1 MTETSQKHRSILIN
15 AGMRRTDPESELEQA
30 SSGLWLLAGQ
40 NMAAMALRSGVKM
53 PSIGLGCWKIAKDT
67 CSTCVYEA
75 VKMGYRHFDC
85 AADYGNEAEV
95 GAGLKRAM
103 TEGLVSRSDLW
114 VTSKLWCTYHA
125 KEHAPLALDKSL
137 ADLGLDYVDLYL
149 IHFPIALKFVP
160 FETRYPPEWMHDPAS
175 EPRLVYSGVKMEET
189 WKAMEGLKASG
200 KTRHIGVC
208 NVTTAGLRDILSYA
222 DEGAL
227 EVLQV
232 ERHVYLQQP
241 NLVRF
246 CRDHGIQVVGF
257 SPLGSGSYVEL
268 GGAKEEDSPLHEAS
282 VVAAAK
288 AHGVSPAQVLLKW
301 GLQTGCAIIPKS
313 SNLARLQQNIDLDT
327 FSLTDPE
334 MASLAALDK
343 RRRFNDPGVFTQ
355 FMGSFAPIFD

>member
-1 MTETSQKHRSILIN
+1 M
-15 AGMRRTDPESELEQA
+15 
-30 SSGLWLLAGQ
+30 
-40 NMAAMALRSGVKM
+40 
-53 PSIGLGCWKIAKDT
+53 KIAKES
-67 CSTCVYEA
+67 CANCVYEA

-95 GAGLKRAM
+95 GQGLARAM
-103 TEGLVSRSDLW
+103 AEGLVKRCDLW

-125 KEHAPLALDKSL
+125 EAHAGPALDRSL
-137 ADLGLDYVDLYL
+137 EDLGLEYVDLYL

-160 FETRYPPEWMHDPAS
+160 FAKRYPPEWMHDP
-175 EPRLVYSGVKMEET
+175 ETTPRLVYSGVKYEET

-200 KTRHIGVC
+200 RARHIGVC
-208 NVTTAGLRDILSYA
+208 NLTTAGLRDVLSYA
-222 DEGAL
+222 EDGAL

-241 NLVRF
+241 NLLRY
-246 CRDHGIQVVGF
+246 CADHGIQVVGF

-268 GGAKEEDSPLHEAS
+268 GGATPEDSPLNEAA
-282 VVAAAK
+282 VETAAK
-288 AHGVSPAQVLLKW
+288 NHGVSKAQILLKW

-313 SNLARLQQNIDLDT
+313 SNLDRLRENLDLGT
-327 FSLTDPE
+327 FSLADGE
-334 MASLAALDK
+334 IAALAALDK